1 MSQKIATPIYSHL
14 TYKDFE
20 FVYEP
25 AEDSFLLLD
34 AIEIELET
42 LKILR
47 PTFCVEIGPGSGI
60 ISAGIGSALKS
71 ECFIMACDINIKVQP
86 ILFPRLIFD
95 LCENFKYS
103 LNDTLLIMQLYSI
116 VDEISNFKR

>member
-1 MSQKIATPIYSHL
+1 MSQKIPTPIYSHL
-14 TYKDFE
+14 KCQDFE

-42 LKILR
+42 LKTLR
-47 PTFCVEIGPGSGI
+47 PTLCVEIGPGSGI

-71 ECFIMACDINIKVQP
+71 ECFVMACDINPKVRP
-86 ILFPRLIFD
+86 LLCSRL
-95 LCENFKYS
+95 K
-103 LNDTLLIMQLYSI
+103 
-116 VDEISNFKR
+116 